1 MAAGPAPGAPDR
13 DVEHPLQPQHLQ
25 LLLRGGRGEP
35 QLQVQVTALSNMYQ
49 PSAANFYIYS
59 KDMLPFWYREMI
71 RK

>member
-49 PSAANFYIYS
+49 PPASNFTHLQQRYAAFLVS
-59 KDMLPFWYREMI
+59 
-71 RK
+71 

>member
-35 QLQVQVTALSNMYQ
+35 QLQVQVTALPNMYI
-49 PSAANFYIYS
+49 SASSFKLLHLQQRYAAFLVS
-59 KDMLPFWYREMI
+59 
-71 RK
+71 